1 MLIDKYGVSFSCATN
16 FHTKK
21 VKKKLQIQN
30 QNTNK
35 QFIYFQKKK
44 IEENRVNVISAFDA
58 IGIRIENALVLMQTI
73 EETLYKRALMPL
85 SNANANEMLQS
96 FTVQNDIKALELAT

>member
-1 MLIDKYGVSFSCATN
+1 MGSASAVQRTFIPKKEKKTIDSKSK
-16 FHTKK
+16 H
-21 VKKKLQIQN
+21 
-30 QNTNK
+30 K
-35 QFIYFQKKK
+35 QAIHLFLEKK